1 MSYAWKGARR
11 ALCACL
17 AGVAAWLMDA
27 GAQAAAGAWAPA
39 AGASSPVAWVSS
51 PVAVAREGAGP
62 EVRLA
67 RLSEGLAQCAFDALL
82 SAAWADG
89 VSPTAV
95 LSPGLLDEID
105 QPTAIALLTRAQ
117 PERPRGAWEALR
129 LGRARP
135 ALPAARGAAE
145 GPAPPIGA
153 GIVYPAT
160 ELDLERACQLMAR
173 EALLVLVPAEARL
186 PADLVRDLLA
196 HAPFPPT
203 NPAADPAL
211 ARRVQR
217 LERAGRLSRSARL
230 EADRIVAEFD
240 AARAAAEQWKAR
252 HDAFLARVALLADGE
267 EGRALVAI
275 ARRTQAARSGW
286 SAGDS
291 AEGARSSRGGDEIAR
306 SVRKAIADG
315 QSCYALAE
323 TLVALEP
330 IRTARIDS
338 LAVSGEGRLRAG
350 RSTATVSQE
359 SIDAWRRACG
369 LQRSAVG
376 WTGLSARPRPRPPKI
391 RDAPFGI
398 KPL

>member
-11 ALCACL
+11 ALSACL
-17 AGVAAWLMDA
+17 VGVAAWLMDA
-27 GAQAAAGAWAPA
+27 GAQAAAGASAPA
-39 AGASSPVAWVSS
+39 A
-51 PVAVAREGAGP
+51 AVGEDAGP
-62 EVRLA
+62 EARLA

-82 SAAWADG
+82 GAAWADG

-129 LGRARP
+129 LGRGRP
-135 ALPAARGAAE
+135 ALPAARGAE
-145 GPAPPIGA
+145 ERPTPPIGA
-153 GIVYPAT
+153 GIIYPAT

-173 EALLVLVPAEARL
+173 EALLVLISAEARL

-230 EADRIVAEFD
+230 DADRVVAEFD
-240 AARAAAEQWKAR
+240 TARAAAEQWKAR

-267 EGRALVAI
+267 EGRVLVAI
-275 ARRTQAARSGW
+275 ARRTQSARSGW
-286 SAGDS
+286 SAADS
-291 AEGARSSRGGDEIAR
+291 AGEGARSSRAGDEIAR
-306 SVRKAIADG
+306 SVRKAIAEG

-330 IRTARIDS
+330 ISTPRIDS

>member
-11 ALCACL
+11 ALSACTV
-17 AGVAAWLMDA
+17 GVAAWLMDA
-27 GAQAAAGAWAPA
+27 GAQAAAGASAPA
-39 AGASSPVAWVSS
+39 AALG
-51 PVAVAREGAGP
+51 EDAGP

-82 SAAWADG
+82 GAAWADG

-105 QPTAIALLTRAQ
+105 QPTAISLLTRAQ

-135 ALPAARGAAE
+135 ALPAARGAE
-145 GPAPPIGA
+145 ERPTPPIGA

-160 ELDLERACQLMAR
+160 ELDLERVCQLMAR

-230 EADRIVAEFD
+230 DADRVVAEFD
-240 AARAAAEQWKAR
+240 TARAAAEQWKAR

-275 ARRTQAARSGW
+275 ARRTQSARSGW
-286 SAGDS
+286 SAADS
-291 AEGARSSRGGDEIAR
+291 AGEGARSSRAGDEIAR
-306 SVRKAIADG
+306 SVRKAIAEG

-330 IRTARIDS
+330 ISTPRIDS

-350 RSTATVSQE
+350 RSTATVSQD

>member
-1 MSYAWKGARR
+1 MWYAWKGARR
-11 ALCACL
+11 LLFACL
-17 AGVAAWLMDA
+17 AGVAAFSIESDAQAVA
-27 GAQAAAGAWAPA
+27 GA
-39 AGASSPVAWVSS
+39 VVS
-51 PVAVAREGAGP
+51 AVAEREAEAPGA
-62 EVRLA
+62 RLA
-67 RLSEGLAQCAFDALL
+67 RLAESLSQCGFDAMTN
-82 SAAWADG
+82 AAWSGG

-95 LSPGLLDEID
+95 LPPGLLDEID
-105 QPTAIALLTRAQ
+105 QPTAIALLTRVQ

-135 ALPAARGAAE
+135 EHSRGPGAVDGVASPPAMS
-145 GPAPPIGA
+145 APL
-153 GIVYPAT
+153 VYPT
-160 ELDLERACQLMAR
+160 TDLDLERACQLMAR
-173 EALLVLVPAEARL
+173 EALVSLLPAEVRL

-196 HAPFPPT
+196 HAPLPPT

-217 LERAGRLSRSARL
+217 LERAGRLSRNARL

-240 AARAAAEQWKAR
+240 AARVAAEQWRSR

-275 ARRTQAARSGW
+275 ARRVQAARSGW
-286 SAGDS
+286 SAADS
-291 AEGARSSRGGDEIAR
+291 AAQGARASRSVDEVAR
-306 SVRKAIADG
+306 SVRKAVAEG

-330 IRTARIDS
+330 VATQRIDS
-338 LAVSGEGRLRAG
+338 LAVSGEGRLRVG
-350 RSTATVSQE
+350 RSAAVVSQE